1 MLLDARKRYAYGD
14 QTLLFD
20 HPSTVGLIRHGDD
33 EHPGSGLVL
42 LISNDQDGD
51 KTVDLGNGHAGE
63 RWHEITGSIQ
73 EEVVVDEDG
82 KAVFTVR
89 GRNLAVWVKAER

>member
-1 MLLDARKRYAYGD
+1 MAR
-14 QTLLFD
+14 
-20 HPSTVGLIRHGDD
+20 
-33 EHPGSGLVL
+33 
-42 LISNDQDGD
+42 
-51 KTVDLGNGHAGE
+51 
-63 RWHEITGSIQ
+63 EITGSIQ